1 MAAAGADTD
10 HGEDPPFKVGG
21 DGGAIAAP
29 SDPSSA
35 AAGIGVACE
44 EMADEEADRMSE
56 DGATADWLRL
66 EKSALTSQTCHV
78 GDEMAY
84 AKLLEKQPATDDN
97 SAEEEMAVH
106 GRAMEE
112 AGLETERK
120 QLAHGAGGGNP
131 VNAVAAVGTDGEL
144 PCLLLGLI
152 HLTVST
158 LADWQASADWQA
170 CPNYRLP
177 DWSKPRFVSCADY
190 RRIPSAAQAL

>member
-35 AAGIGVACE
+35 GVACE
-44 EMADEEADRMSE
+44 EMADEEAVRMPE

-66 EKSALTSQTCHV
+66 GKSALMSQNCH
-78 GDEMAY
+78 GEDEMAH
-84 AKLLEKQPATDDN
+84 
-97 SAEEEMAVH
+97 AEGLCEYEEAEMSVYTT
-106 GRAMEE
+106 AMEV
-112 AGLETERK
+112 AGLEAESR

>member
-1 MAAAGADTD
+1 M
-10 HGEDPPFKVGG
+10 GG

-35 AAGIGVACE
+35 GVACE
-44 EMADEEADRMSE
+44 EMADEEAVRMPE

-66 EKSALTSQTCHV
+66 GKSALISQNCH
-78 GDEMAY
+78 GEDEMAH
-84 AKLLEKQPATDDN
+84 
-97 SAEEEMAVH
+97 AEGLCEYEEAEMSVYTT
-106 GRAMEE
+106 AMEV
-112 AGLETERK
+112 AGLEAESR
-120 QLAHGAGGGNP
+120 QLAHGAGGGYP

-158 LADWQASADWQA
+158 LADWQA

-190 RRIPSAAQAL
+190 RSIPSAAQAL

>member
-1 MAAAGADTD
+1 M
-10 HGEDPPFKVGG
+10 GG

-35 AAGIGVACE
+35 AAGIACE
-44 EMADEEADRMSE
+44 EMSDEEAVRMPEDALISQNWHSE
-56 DGATADWLRL
+56 
-66 EKSALTSQTCHV
+66 E
-78 GDEMAY
+78 EMAY
-84 AKLLEKQPATDDN
+84 AEGLCEN
-97 SAEEEMAVH
+97 EEEEMSVH
-106 GRAMEE
+106 KM
-112 AGLETERK
+112 AGLEAASMSQNCHGEDEMAHAEGLCEYEEAEMSVYTTAMEVAGLEAERRH
-120 QLAHGAGGGNP
+120 LAKGAGGGNP

-152 HLTVST
+152 HLTAST